1 MARTP
6 DDDAMTPAH
15 AAAPELPDQ
24 LHWLNAG
31 PQQLAA
37 YRGRVLAL
45 VFWNA
50 ASAYCHTLLDEL
62 QRLQARFPLGLSLL
76 GIHQPKFDAERDDR
90 LVLKAANRLG
100 LGFPVANDR
109 GWAAWQHFGL
119 QAWPAVVLVDPR
131 GRLRQVLA
139 GDDQTAAL
147 ESAIAALM
155 DEFDGELEQRE
166 PPRRTG
172 AEQRLPLAFPSG
184 LAVGEHHLYVADT
197 GHHRIL
203 ECTLSGRILRE
214 FGTGHGDLVD
224 GAPEDAAF
232 RFPRGLC
239 LVRESLYVADTGNH
253 ALRRIRL
260 LDGAV
265 ETLAGNGRAGPLR
278 EGSGTAAAMPLNQ
291 PWGLVGSLE
300 RVVIAMAGCNQLW
313 EYLPGPN
320 QLRLLAGSGE
330 FGIADG
336 SARSAMFAHPAAL
349 AQVQQTLYIADAA
362 SSSIR
367 SLQAVQGQVQ
377 TLVGQ
382 GLYEFGD
389 QDGQRREARLQC
401 PLAIALDPDSP
412 VLWIADAYNGG
423 LRRLRLG
430 GGDVTTPTLPQ
441 RLEQPAALA
450 AGPGSLWIAN
460 TGAHEVLRYDLAK
473 GGLVRLPIGE

>member
-1 MARTP
+1 
-6 DDDAMTPAH
+6 MTPAH
-15 AAAPELPDQ
+15 AAAPELPVQ
-24 LHWLNAG
+24 LQWLNAA
-31 PQQLAA
+31 PQALQA
-37 YRGRVLAL
+37 YRGRIVAL

-50 ASAYCHTLLDEL
+50 ASAYCHSLLEDL

-76 GIHQPKFDAERDDR
+76 GIHQPKFDAELDDR
-90 LVLKAANRLG
+90 VVLKAANRLG

-109 GWAAWQHFGL
+109 GWAAWQHYGL
-119 QAWPAVVLVDPR
+119 QSWPSVVLVDSR
-131 GRLRQVLA
+131 GRLREVFT
-139 GDDQTAAL
+139 GDDQATAL
-147 ESAIAALM
+147 EAAVARLV
-155 DEFDGELEQRE
+155 EETGGALVQAE

-172 AEQRLPLAFPSG
+172 TEPRLPLAFPSG
-184 LAVGEHHLYVADT
+184 LAVGENHLYVADT

-203 ECTLSGRILRE
+203 ECTHSGRILRE

-232 RFPRGLC
+232 RHPRGLC

-265 ETLAGNGRAGPLR
+265 ETLAGNGRAGSPR
-278 EGSGTAAAMPLNQ
+278 EGGGKAATLPLNQ
-291 PWGLVGSLE
+291 PWGLVGNLD
-300 RVVIAMAGCNQLW
+300 RIIIAMAGSNQLW
-313 EYLPGPN
+313 EYMLGQG
-320 QLRLLAGSGE
+320 QLKLLAGSGE
-330 FGIADG
+330 LGIADG

-349 AQVQQTLYIADAA
+349 AQVQQTLYVADAA

-367 SLQAVQGQVQ
+367 SLQAAQGQVQ

-389 QDGQRREARLQC
+389 QDGQRREARLQF

-412 VLWIADAYNGG
+412 VLWIADSYNGC

-430 GGDVTTPTLPQ
+430 GGDVRTHELPQ
-441 RLEQPAALA
+441 PLEQPSALA

-460 TGAHEVLRYDLAK
+460 TGAHEVLRYDLAS
-473 GGLVRLPIGE
+473 GRLGRLPIGE